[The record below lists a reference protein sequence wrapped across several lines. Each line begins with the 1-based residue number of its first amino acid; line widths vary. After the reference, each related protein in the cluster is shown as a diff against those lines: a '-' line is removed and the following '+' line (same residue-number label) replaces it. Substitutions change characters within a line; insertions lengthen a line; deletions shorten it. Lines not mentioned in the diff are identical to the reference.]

1 MPPEELQPERDSQ
14 QGTRSAERVAFN
26 DNIFRRAN
34 EAIEQSAAE
43 IGAEIDQLPFICEC
57 AEESCTAV
65 IRVASDDYQ
74 RVRSDS
80 RLFLKAPGHEV
91 AAQGWAKV
99 VERRADYV
107 IVEKIGRAGE
117 IAEMIDE

>member
-1 MPPEELQPERDSQ
+1 MSSEDRLLDRDSKRQ
-14 QGTRSAERVAFN
+14 RRSAERVAFN
-26 DNIFRRAN
+26 DNLFRRAN
-34 EAIEQSAAE
+34 DSIERSAAG
-43 IGAEIDQLPFICEC
+43 IGAEIEHVPFICEC
-57 AEESCTAV
+57 AEESCTTV
-65 IRVASDDYQ
+65 IRVPSDDYM

-80 RLFLKAPGHEV
+80 RLFLNAPGHDE

-99 VERRADYV
+99 VERHADYV